1 MARLITRQEAAR
13 LLDVSTQTVSNW
25 IEKGYIKA
33 HMLDNH
39 LLVDRETIEQHFD
52 SLQDLAHLE
61 KTVKEK
67 TEYLRKEDFNLEF
80 EINDLL
86 EARDRMKDERLYG
99 VYRWITEYATMSADG
114 LFTEQQ
120 QKIFHRMIDNGSA
133 DYIGKELGLSRS
145 RVVDTFFNCL
155 RKIAKVIDL
164 AKTQKKWDEM
174 EQENKRLTLQNAS
187 LIQQLNEY
195 KANMAAQTATPSIP
209 ENEAK
214 IKLLGSNFEEFAFSV
229 RATNVLRG
237 LGCVTMADVA
247 CLKKADLMN
256 AKLCGK
262 KTVEDIEKLLAEH
275 GLSLGSK
282 LQLLMHPS
290 IK

>member
-52 SLQDLAHLE
+52 SLQEWAHLE
-61 KTVKEK
+61 KAVEEK

-86 EARDRMKDERLYG
+86 EARDRLKDDRLYG

-114 LFTEQQ
+114 LFTEKQ
-120 QKIFHRMIDNGSA
+120 QKIFHRMINNGSA

-164 AKTQKKWDEM
+164 AKTQEKWDEM
-174 EQENKRLTLQNAS
+174 EQENKRLKLQNAS

-262 KTVEDIEKLLAEH
+262 KTVEDIEKLLADH

-282 LQLLMHPS
+282 LQFLLHPAV
-290 IK
+290 K

>member
-1 MARLITRQEAAR
+1 M
-13 LLDVSTQTVSNW
+13 LDVSTQTVSNW

-39 LLVDRETIEQHFD
+39 SMIDRETIEQHFD

-61 KTVKEK
+61 KTVVEK
-67 TEYLRKEDFNLEF
+67 TEYLRKADFNLEF

-86 EARDRMKDERLYG
+86 EARDRLKDERLYG
-99 VYRWITEYATMSADG
+99 VYRWITEYATMSAEG

-120 QKIFHRMIDNGSA
+120 HKIYHGMIDRGSA
-133 DYIGKELGLSRS
+133 DCIAKELGLSRS
-145 RVVDTFFNCL
+145 KVVDTFFNCL

-164 AKTQKKWDEM
+164 AKTQEKWDEM
-174 EQENKRLTLQNAS
+174 EQENKRLKLQNAS

-195 KANMAAQTATPSIP
+195 KVNMATQTAIPSIP

-214 IKLLGSNFEEFAFSV
+214 IKLLGSKFDDFGFSV

-247 CLKKADLMN
+247 CLKKTDLMN

-262 KTVEDIEKLLAEH
+262 KTVEDIEKLLADH

-282 LQLLMHPS
+282 LHILLHPS
-290 IK
+290 VK

>member
-52 SLQDLAHLE
+52 SLHEWAHLE
-61 KTVKEK
+61 KIVAEK
-67 TEYLRKEDFNLEF
+67 TEYLHKEDMNLEY

-86 EARDRMKDERLYG
+86 EARDRMKDGPRG
-99 VYRWITEYATMSADG
+99 VYRWITEYVTWSVDG

-120 QKIFHRMIDNGSA
+120 QKIFDCMISNGNA
-133 DYIGKELGLSRS
+133 AYIGKELGLSRS
-145 RVVDTFFNCL
+145 RVVDIFFKCL

-164 AKTQKKWDEM
+164 AKTQEKWDEM

-195 KANMAAQTATPSIP
+195 KANIATQTAAPSTP

-214 IKLLGSNFEEFAFSV
+214 IKLLGSKFDDFGFSV

-247 CLKKADLMN
+247 CLKKANLMN

-262 KTVEDIEKLLAEH
+262 KTVEDIEILLEEH

-282 LQLLMHPS
+282 LQFLLHPS
-290 IK
+290 VK

>member
-1 MARLITRQEAAR
+1 MARLVTRQEAAR
-13 LLDVSTQTVSNW
+13 LLNVSTQTVSNW

-86 EARDRMKDERLYG
+86 EARDRLKDERLYG
-99 VYRWITEYATMSADG
+99 VYRWIAEYATRSADG
-114 LFTEQQ
+114 MFTEQQ
-120 QKIFHRMIDNGSA
+120 QKIFHRMMDNGSA

-164 AKTQKKWDEM
+164 AKTQEKWDEM
-174 EQENKRLTLQNAS
+174 EQENKRLKLQNAS

-290 IK
+290 VK

>member
-25 IEKGYIKA
+25 IDKGYIKA

-39 LLVDRETIEQHFD
+39 LMVDRETIEYHFD
-52 SLQDLAHLE
+52 SLQDWAHLE
-61 KTVKEK
+61 KTVEEK
-67 TEYLRKEDFNLEF
+67 TEYLRKADFNLEF

-86 EARDRMKDERLYG
+86 EARDRLKDDRLYG

-120 QKIFHRMIDNGSA
+120 QKIFHRMINNGSA

-145 RVVDTFFNCL
+145 KVVDTFFNCL

-164 AKTQKKWDEM
+164 AKTQEKWDEM
-174 EQENKRLTLQNAS
+174 ELENKRLKLQNAS
-187 LIQQLNEY
+187 LIQQFNEY
-195 KANMAAQTATPSIP
+195 KLNMPTQTATSSTP

-214 IKLLGSNFEEFAFSV
+214 IKLLGSKFDDFPFSV
-229 RATNVLRG
+229 RAANVLRG
-237 LGCVTMADVA
+237 MGCVTMADVA

-262 KTVEDIEKLLAEH
+262 KTLEDIEKLLAEY

-282 LQLLMHPS
+282 LQFLLHPS
-290 IK
+290 VK

>member
-164 AKTQKKWDEM
+164 AKTQEKWDEM
-174 EQENKRLTLQNAS
+174 EQENKRLKLQNAS

-256 AKLCGK
+256 AKLCSK
-262 KTVEDIEKLLAEH
+262 KTVEDIEKLLADH

-282 LQLLMHPS
+282 LHFLLHPS
-290 IK
+290 VK

>member
-1 MARLITRQEAAR
+1 MARLVTRQEAAR
-13 LLDVSTQTVSNW
+13 LLNVSTQTVSNW

-86 EARDRMKDERLYG
+86 EARDRLKDERLYG
-99 VYRWITEYATMSADG
+99 VYRWIAEYATRSADG
-114 LFTEQQ
+114 MFTEQQ
-120 QKIFHRMIDNGSA
+120 QKIFHRMMDNGSA

-164 AKTQKKWDEM
+164 AKTQEKWDEM
-174 EQENKRLTLQNAS
+174 EQENKRLKLQNAS

-262 KTVEDIEKLLAEH
+262 KTVEDIEKLLADH

-282 LQLLMHPS
+282 LQLLLHPS
-290 IK
+290 VK

>member
-1 MARLITRQEAAR
+1 MARLVTRQEAAR
-13 LLDVSTQTVSNW
+13 LLNVSTQTVSNW

-164 AKTQKKWDEM
+164 AKTQEKWDEM
-174 EQENKRLTLQNAS
+174 EQENKRLKLQNAS

-290 IK
+290 VK